1 MHSPR
6 INPQERRTVCEG
18 GWRQKVRSQARN
30 GRVRI
35 LRYPRLLMV
44 AETEP
49 YLRAA
54 VVGAFKAIW
63 LAKSDNNVL
72 VN

>member
-1 MHSPR
+1 
-6 INPQERRTVCEG
+6 
-18 GWRQKVRSQARN
+18 
-30 GRVRI
+30 
-35 LRYPRLLMV
+35 MV